1 MKKIIHKSFERDD
14 DMTGFK
20 NMSQAFLLNNADN
33 RIQKTSTNFFGQ
45 NNFTGTSVFF
55 LGTFKFFT
63 EFLLMKFFPLL
74 FHLHS
79 F

>member
-55 LGTFKFFT
+55 F
-63 EFLLMKFFPLL
+63 
-74 FHLHS
+74 
-79 F
+79 